1 MILILN
7 LMKKEPNLGKFNNI
21 RDTIRHLVFQI
32 RKPMRTNKY
41 HQGKKIHREN
51 MQSKKNI
58 FKSIYIYIY
67 KNRVSKIAIKNV
79 CLIKSLIS
87 IKPKTKCLNQ
97 RKTQPFS
104 VFKV

>member
-1 MILILN
+1 MNCLIIYYLNQIEISAFFTLWSWVILILN
-7 LMKKEPNLGKFNNI
+7 LMKKEPNVGKFNNI

-58 FKSIYIYIY
+58 FKSIYIYI
-67 KNRVSKIAIKNV
+67 
-79 CLIKSLIS
+79 
-87 IKPKTKCLNQ
+87 
-97 RKTQPFS
+97 
-104 VFKV
+104 

>member
-1 MILILN
+1 MNCLIIYYLNQIEISAFFTLWSWVILILN

-58 FKSIYIYIY
+58 FKSIYIYI
-67 KNRVSKIAIKNV
+67 
-79 CLIKSLIS
+79 
-87 IKPKTKCLNQ
+87 
-97 RKTQPFS
+97 
-104 VFKV
+104 

>member
-1 MILILN
+1 MNCLIIYYLNQIEISAFFTLWSWVILILN

-58 FKSIYIYIY
+58 FKSVYIYI
-67 KNRVSKIAIKNV
+67 
-79 CLIKSLIS
+79 
-87 IKPKTKCLNQ
+87 
-97 RKTQPFS
+97 
-104 VFKV
+104 